1 MIPSEFQEQVTLVQ
15 WLEIMG
21 FKYTSIPNSTY
32 TKSIQ
37 QKIKNK
43 QSGLRPGLPDLVIAI
58 PQVGVVW
65 IELKR
70 TKLGRVS
77 DVQQD
82 WIDTLNACP
91 GNQAYVCKGFEEA
104 KKVLEQYVRPKPVQV
119 SQGSVF

>member
-1 MIPSEFQEQVTLVQ
+1 MLVE
-15 WLEIMG
+15 WLELKHLK
-21 FKYTSIPNSTY
+21 FTAIPNSTY

-43 QSGLRPGLPDLVIAI
+43 RSGLRPGLPDLVIAI
-58 PQVGVVW
+58 PGTGVIW

-82 WIDTLNACP
+82 WINALNNCP
-91 GNQAYVCKGFEEA
+91 GNQAYVCKGFEAA
-104 KKVLEQYVRPKPVQV
+104 KAIIEQYLDDDLPHITPVEPQP
-119 SQGSVF
+119 VF